1 MKQSNCKK
9 PSERVPELHGRA
21 DLFSPELQQSL
32 SPLTNITGQHTSQS
46 HPLRAR
52 SCGSSNTPLGGPDLP
67 RPAEKGRQR
76 APRNTIFSPLNCRD
90 CSARASLRHI
100 QECAGAPALPIAV
113 SGSRGLASGPDPHPL
128 VETWPIGFPGLR
140 GHLSCLQ
147 CRWRQPSSF
156 QRAAQPAPPLAAAPA
171 PPSSSPRG
179 GVCRLALPSPLKPS
193 LCEPGPLPTAT
204 RLLFLSSATGA
215 SPQPPPPPPPTPP
228 AEPRRARGPRPP

>member
-113 SGSRGLASGPDPHPL
+113 SGSRGLASGPDPHPPPL
-128 VETWPIGFPGLR
+128 GRDPANRLPGTARSPELPPVPLATAEQLPAR
-140 GHLSCLQ
+140 RPARPSARRSPG
-147 CRWRQPSSF
+147 SSF
-156 QRAAQPAPPLAAAPA
+156 VRPPGRGLSARPPLA
-171 PPSSSPRG
+171 S
-179 GVCRLALPSPLKPS
+179 
-193 LCEPGPLPTAT
+193 
-204 RLLFLSSATGA
+204 
-215 SPQPPPPPPPTPP
+215 
-228 AEPRRARGPRPP
+228 